1 MSEIN
6 HDNNVAM
13 QYRKVWKKFH
23 GLKKKIYNANGVN
36 LCLRN
41 EKVKENVIKSA
52 NFCLE

>member
-23 GLKKKIYNANGVN
+23 GLKKKIYKDI
-36 LCLRN
+36 
-41 EKVKENVIKSA
+41 EKCKRSQSMFTERESEGKCN
-52 NFCLE
+52 